1 MTMTPVETG
10 EEFGDRTA
18 VLKGLKASDRI
29 ATDHLQLLRQDRRV
43 GIRRDGEPARQAANE
58 PGASV
63 P

>member
-18 VLKGLKASDRI
+18 VLKGLKAGDRI